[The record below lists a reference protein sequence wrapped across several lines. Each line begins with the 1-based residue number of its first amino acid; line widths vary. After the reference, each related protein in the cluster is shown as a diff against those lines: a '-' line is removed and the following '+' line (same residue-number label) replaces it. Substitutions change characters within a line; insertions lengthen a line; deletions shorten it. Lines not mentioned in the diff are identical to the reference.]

1 MHLGKLTDVTII
13 VNEETFTRAHQTRR
27 YSSPTPW
34 KWVMLLKLR

>member
-1 MHLGKLTDVTII
+1 MHLGKLTDVIII
-13 VNEETFTRAHQTRR
+13 VNEDTFTMGRQARH